1 MNTHP
6 PTQETILPPVRLDIP
21 QDILDS
27 ARLNV
32 DGMKLELAVALYA
45 QRRLSVGKARE
56 LAGLSLWEFRQILA
70 SRKIPPHYDTEDLAE
85 ELATLRA
92 LGEDLGV

>member
-1 MNTHP
+1 MNP
-6 PTQETILPPVRLDIP
+6 SLPTPQTQQPTVHFEIP

-32 DGMKLELAVALYA
+32 DGVKLELAIALYA
-45 QRRLSVGKARE
+45 QQRLSVGKARE

-70 SRKIPPHYDTEDLAE
+70 SRKIPPHYDSEDLVE
-85 ELATLRA
+85 DLTNLRA
-92 LGEDLGV
+92 LGENL

>member
-1 MNTHP
+1 MNPHQPTVETH
-6 PTQETILPPVRLDIP
+6 LPKVRFDIP

-85 ELATLRA
+85 DLENLRA
-92 LGEDLGV
+92 MGENL

>member
-1 MNTHP
+1 MNPHQ
-6 PTQETILPPVRLDIP
+6 PTPETILPPVRLDIP

-92 LGEDLGV
+92 LGEDL